1 MKNIILM
8 KSSLLLIV
16 ILVIHSKC
24 QQDLSGSIASIPRY
38 HDTPCN
44 DTNDIVSYFAPGLSD
59 GYTIQ
64 INRRL
69 TKGTQI
75 RLKFDMEAMITEEK
89 SLTRL
94 VTLGNN
100 VFKLVLLNDT
110 DTLEFVVKGHFF
122 LLPPY
127 LLSVKIKGEE
137 NCKEPDF
144 GYFQRHPV
152 GAEPRPDVPNLQC
165 GRRKGPNQLIT
176 NGFLSK
182 PGDWPWHVA
191 LFRIERATLKY
202 ICGGT
207 LISNI
212 YVLTA
217 AHCVTINNA
226 AVLPESL
233 GISLGKHNLIGGNV
247 NSQERGVY
255 EVIAHEDFLPKTLDN
270 DIALLKMSSAVE
282 FNSNIQA
289 ACIWFDKLQE
299 KLPSQTVHG
308 TVTGWGFDQTESLST
323 VLQEATMPM
332 IGDLECIRSKPLFF
346 ATILNGKKFCAGH
359 RNGTS
364 ACNGDSGGGFSV
376 YVPYEDSNFI
386 KGYVKGAWYVRGIV
400 SLSVAK
406 LDTALCDPTEYVVF
420 TDIGA
425 YTDWINDHM
434 D

>member
-1 MKNIILM
+1 MILM
-8 KSSLLLIV
+8 KSGILLVLAL
-16 ILVIHSKC
+16 LVNLKSAEN
-24 QQDLSGSIASIPRY
+24 LSGSILTTPLY

-44 DTNDIVSYFAPGLSD
+44 DTDDIISYFSPGLSD
-59 GYTIQ
+59 GYDIL
-64 INRRL
+64 INRTL
-69 TKGTQI
+69 TKGTQV
-75 RLKFDMEAMITEEK
+75 RLKFDLEAMITEDK
-89 SLTRL
+89 DLSRL

-100 VFKLVLLNDT
+100 VFKLVLLKDT
-110 DTLEFVVKGHFF
+110 TSLKFVIRGQYS

-127 LLSVKIKGEE
+127 IVSIKIKGEE
-137 NCKEPDF
+137 NCNEPDP
-144 GYFQRHPV
+144 GYFQRYPV
-152 GAEPRPDVPNLQC
+152 GVEPRPDVPNLQC
-165 GRRKGPNQLIT
+165 GRRQGPNQLIT

-191 LFRIERATLKY
+191 IFRMERATLKY

-207 LISNI
+207 LISNT

-217 AHCVTINNA
+217 AHCVTINSA

-233 GISLGKHNLIGGNV
+233 GINLGKHNLIGGNA

-255 EVIAHEDFLPKTLDN
+255 EVFVHEEFIPRILDN

-282 FNSNIQA
+282 FNSNIQP
-289 ACIWFDKLQE
+289 ACIWFDKLKD
-299 KLPSQTVHG
+299 KLPSYEVIG
-308 TVTGWGFDQTESLST
+308 TVTGWGFDQTETLST
-323 VLQEATMPM
+323 VLREATIPM
-332 IGDLECIRSKPLFF
+332 IPDLDCIRSKPLFY
-346 ATILNGKKFCAGH
+346 ATTLNGKKFCAGN

-364 ACNGDSGGGFSV
+364 PCNGDSGGGFVV
-376 YVPYEDSNFI
+376 YVPYEDSNFV
-386 KGYVKGAWYVRGIV
+386 KFHLKGAWYVRGIV

-406 LDTALCDPTEYVVF
+406 LDTALCDPNEYVVF

>member
-1 MKNIILM
+1 MILI
-8 KSSLLLIV
+8 KSSILLTLALFIK
-16 ILVIHSKC
+16 LKSAE
-24 QQDLSGSIASIPRY
+24 LSGIISTIPLF

-44 DTNDIVSYFAPGLSD
+44 DTNDIISSFSPGLGD
-59 GYTIQ
+59 GYNIR
-64 INRRL
+64 INRTL
-69 TKGTQI
+69 TKGTQV
-75 RLKFDMEAMITEEK
+75 RLKFDMEAMITEEN
-89 SLTRL
+89 SLSRI

-110 DTLEFVVKGHFF
+110 DKLEFNVKGHFF

-127 LLSVKIKGEE
+127 LVSVKIKGEE
-137 NCKEPDF
+137 NCKEPNF
-144 GYFQRHPV
+144 GYFERHPV

-176 NGFLSK
+176 NGILSK

-191 LFRIERATLKY
+191 IFRIERATLKY

-207 LISNI
+207 LISNF

-233 GISLGKHNLIGGNV
+233 GITLGKHDLIGGNP

-255 EVIAHEDFLPKTLDN
+255 EVLVHEEFVPRTVDN

-282 FNSNIQA
+282 FNSNIQP
-289 ACIWFDKLQE
+289 ACIWFDRLKE
-299 KLPSQTVHG
+299 KLTSYTVYG

-323 VLQEATMPM
+323 VLHEATLPM
-332 IGDLECIRSKPLFF
+332 ISDLDCIRTKPLFF
-346 ATILNGKKFCAGH
+346 STILNGKKFCAGH

-364 ACNGDSGGGFSV
+364 ACNGDSGGGFAV
-376 YVPYEDSNFI
+376 YVPYEDSGFV
-386 KGYVKGAWYVRGIV
+386 KSYVKGAWYVRGIV

-406 LDTALCDPTEYVVF
+406 LDTALCDPNEYVVF